1 MPTSWNSWDSCILPE
16 NTQDGT
22 TFIDQM
28 DTRLVKVTEKF
39 LCFHGTLTVFISL
52 HLHSCVT
59 SSSWRLDLVTRSSWT
74 DRQSDSTSLWS
85 LGGRT
90 SARTLLVSTARL
102 LLWPLLHKCQS
113 WSHQSLC
120 FSRSG
125 TGFLLLRNIKVLIVA
140 CCAQPAWLH
149 PHDCLPCS
157 PNPPKTL
164 HLVWGPQS
172 NDHHPCIYHVLGL
185 KLFPVNYKNIH
196 VFVLCRI
203 PRLKRSWGLFRDES
217 PSVPAQCRSVM
228 TPAQQPLSIGYTCV
242 PSNSLTMAPFPPM
255 TLQMEHAMV
264 Y

>member
-1 MPTSWNSWDSCILPE
+1 MPTSWNSWNSCILPE

-28 DTRLVKVTEKF
+28 GTRLVKVTEKF

-52 HLHSCVT
+52 HLHSYIT

-125 TGFLLLRNIKVLIVA
+125 TSFHQSPHRSRLCPTCLTSS
-140 CCAQPAWLH
+140 PWL
-149 PHDCLPCS
+149 S
-157 PNPPKTL
+157 
-164 HLVWGPQS
+164 S
-172 NDHHPCIYHVLGL
+172 
-185 KLFPVNYKNIH
+185 LFSKSS
-196 VFVLCRI
+196 
-203 PRLKRSWGLFRDES
+203 KD
-217 PSVPAQCRSVM
+217 PSRGVG
-228 TPAQQPLSIGYTCV
+228 TTI
-242 PSNSLTMAPFPPM
+242 
-255 TLQMEHAMV
+255 
-264 Y
+264 